1 MSLAVSLYG
10 GFGMLARPGLRQML
24 HRRVA
29 RGKEIPA
36 RLTERFGVSALPRPA
51 GRLIWIHAA
60 SVGEMNAVL
69 PVIAALGDCEVLLT
83 TGTLTSAELAAER
96 LPANARHQFVPL
108 DVPVWVENFLA
119 HWRPDGA
126 VFVESEIW
134 PVMLTALDSHGIPRL
149 LINARMSA
157 RSASRWARLPQ
168 MARLLLGAF
177 RYIHVQS
184 AQDAEHLS
192 RLGLSDLLEWGNL
205 KFASPLLPGD
215 EAMLAAMRGQI
226 NGPVWLAAS
235 THPGEEA
242 MVLAAHKLLLRQ
254 FPGLVTMIVPRH
266 AARGAEIAA
275 MAWAP
280 RRSLGQMPEAG
291 KIYVADTMGELGLF
305 YRLAPFAF
313 IGGSLVRHGGQNVIE
328 PARLGLPLLCGP
340 HTANFT
346 EAVASLKDCGA
357 LLEVA
362 DTAGLAAQAAAWLQN
377 PAAAQTAG
385 QAAARAFAADETLPG
400 RLARLILETAL

>member
-1 MSLAVSLYG
+1 
-10 GFGMLARPGLRQML
+10 
-24 HRRVA
+24 
-29 RGKEIPA
+29 
-36 RLTERFGVSALPRPA
+36 
-51 GRLIWIHAA
+51 
-60 SVGEMNAVL
+60 
-69 PVIAALGDCEVLLT
+69 
-83 TGTLTSAELAAER
+83 
-96 LPANARHQFVPL
+96 
-108 DVPVWVENFLA
+108 
-119 HWRPDGA
+119 
-126 VFVESEIW
+126 
-134 PVMLTALDSHGIPRL
+134 
-149 LINARMSA
+149 
-157 RSASRWARLPQ
+157 
-168 MARLLLGAF
+168 
-177 RYIHVQS
+177 
-184 AQDAEHLS
+184 
-192 RLGLSDLLEWGNL
+192 
-205 KFASPLLPGD
+205 
-215 EAMLAAMRGQI
+215 
-226 NGPVWLAAS
+226 
-235 THPGEEA
+235 